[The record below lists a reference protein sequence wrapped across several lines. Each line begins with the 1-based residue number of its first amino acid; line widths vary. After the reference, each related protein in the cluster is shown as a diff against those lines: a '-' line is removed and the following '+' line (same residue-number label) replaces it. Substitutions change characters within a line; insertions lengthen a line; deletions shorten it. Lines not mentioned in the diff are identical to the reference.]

1 MNRIKELRVS
11 MKLTQKDIAEKIGF
25 NQTVVGKYERN
36 ELEPNIATLKKLSEI
51 FECSV
56 DYIIGHSDDFGNITI
71 KESSTPSLI
80 SEEQLLLND
89 FRALSRSD
97 KSQAS
102 EYVRYLAQKKGQ

>member
-11 MKLTQKDIAEKIGF
+11 MKLTQRDVAEKIGF

-36 ELEPNIATLKKLSEI
+36 ELEPNIATLKKLSEL

-71 KESSTPSLI
+71 KESSI
-80 SEEQLLLND
+80 SALSADEQLLLND

-97 KSQAS
+97 KAQVR
-102 EYVRYLAQKKGQ
+102 EYARYLAQKKGK